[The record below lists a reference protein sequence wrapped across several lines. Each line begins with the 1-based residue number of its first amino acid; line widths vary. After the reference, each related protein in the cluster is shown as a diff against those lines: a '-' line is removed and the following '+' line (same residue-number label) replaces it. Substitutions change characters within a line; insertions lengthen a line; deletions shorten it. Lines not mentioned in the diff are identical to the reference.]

1 MVLCIELGEEVEVGL
16 PRHTQPER
24 GRSSRAGE
32 PERLH
37 LEHCDPELLLKC
49 PPDRI
54 SPLPADIQVS
64 AAAPPVGHR
73 EDLIGSQ
80 QPKRHYGYSCTERG
94 RHDHIKGVINAQI
107 ETRQDQCHH

>member
-37 LEHCDPELLLKC
+37 LEHCDPELLLEC
-49 PPDRI
+49 LPDRL
-54 SPLPADIQVS
+54 SPLATDIQVS
-64 AAAPPVGHR
+64 AAAPPVGDR
-73 EDLIGSQ
+73 ENLVGGQ
-80 QPKRHYGYSCTERG
+80 EPERNHGYP
-94 RHDHIKGVINAQI
+94 
-107 ETRQDQCHH
+107 